1 MKVAYYDDN
10 LQYIRA
16 FRKKFPH
23 VKSFH
28 VANKP
33 NPILKGNAP
42 FYYPLMFSQL
52 YKHNAYA
59 KMMVSDL
66 DRAAAPHKTPSLN
79 FCEYAC
85 AMPRFGSG
93 MTIPE
98 IKAAARRNADVV
110 LFDWDL
116 TLSTCGGLRLAEG
129 ALDYSFA
136 EIAQFYTGTL
146 ERFNALRAM
155 FTELRRKGVRVYIFT
170 DNGWANPDEPDADA
184 VPPYGVDRF
193 VKVLEQLD
201 GQITAA
207 DVVYGNKDKV
217 KTFQTNPL
225 FSAFCK
231 PRCSRKA
238 RKAKRATKKR

>member
-1 MKVAYYDDN
+1 MKVAFYDDN

-16 FRKKFPH
+16 FRTKFPH

-28 VANKP
+28 VTNKQP

-42 FYYPLMFSQL
+42 FYYPLLFSQL

-66 DRAAAPHKTPSLN
+66 APQKTPPLGL
-79 FCEYAC
+79 CHYAC
-85 AMPRFGSG
+85 EMPSFGSG

-98 IKAAARRNADVV
+98 IKAAARRDADVV

-116 TLSTCGGLRLAEG
+116 TLSTCSGLVLAEG
-129 ALDYSFA
+129 PLDYSYA

-170 DNGWANPDEPDADA
+170 DNGWGQPKKPDADA
-184 VPPYGVDRF
+184 VPSGVDRF

-238 RKAKRATKKR
+238 RKPKRATKKR